1 MLLVCDEQWSESKI
15 VECTLELVVK
25 KNKRLVEDRLQ
36 IHWSSLETL
45 TMAMAMTMLFETLQ
59 TGFSC
64 FQVDEMWLLAY
75 IVVWEVKRWDV
86 VL

>member
-1 MLLVCDEQWSESKI
+1 MY
-15 VECTLELVVK
+15 TLELVVK

-36 IHWSSLETL
+36 IHWSSLEMLAMT
-45 TMAMAMTMLFETLQ
+45 MAMTMLFETLQ

-75 IVVWEVKRWDV
+75 IVVWAVKRWDV